1 MGRAPNWR
9 APRHLAAAGRSRT
22 DAHEHVAA
30 EWVLA
35 AVAIVLTAAVVIG
48 QMLGSPGPPGDD
60 PASGPAA
67 APTTATGPPST
78 AGGPARAGNPAEN
91 PAENQV
97 ADPGFEAGL
106 AGWLAIGGARVAR
119 TGPARAGRWAGGFTA
134 TGAGDQ
140 GMALA
145 EVLQCTPGRTYAA
158 SLWIRASLPDTLVQ
172 VTLLEVAGG
181 RRLAA
186 DSVGAVLQ
194 DQEWRRVEV
203 AHDAHRHGAS
213 LAVEVVLPRGSPR
226 AAVMVDDLE
235 VRSRPG
241 PKVPG
246 G

>member
-9 APRHLAAAGRSRT
+9 APRHLAAARRSRT

-78 AGGPARAGNPAEN
+78 AGGPARAGNPI
-91 PAENQV
+91 

-106 AGWLAIGGARVAR
+106 AGWLAIGGAQVAR

-134 TGAGDQ
+134 TGSGDQ
-140 GMALA
+140 GMALP

-158 SLWIRASLPDTLVQ
+158 SLWIRASLPGTLVQ

-194 DQEWRRVEV
+194 DQMWLRVEV

-213 LAVEVVLPRGSPR
+213 LAVEVVLPHGSPR

-241 PKVPG
+241 PKVFG